1 MPVSLCPQVD
11 GPVVGFPESHFTC
24 FIRQNGRWY
33 FWECGHILR
42 VPQDS
47 KAPEISTTKLC
58 HHAREIGMLLTSLLL
73 VTKQSCKVNFPYVD
87 TPQLS
92 YFWGDS
98 GPDRTY

>member
-33 FWECGHILR
+33 FWEPGHILR

-47 KAPEISTTKLC
+47 KGPEISPTKLC
-58 HHAREIGMLLTSLLL
+58 HHAREIDILLA
-73 VTKQSCKVNFPYVD
+73 KQSCKIKFPLRGH
-87 TPQLS
+87 PPALL
-92 YFWGDS
+92 FLGLC
-98 GPDRTY
+98 GPDRIY